1 MNYDEVIEWR
11 KSNNE
16 IQISRVQGE
25 IDETDETKPC
35 LTFEHAFHNMPGMLE
50 KLKNQKF
57 SKPTPIQAK
66 SEKITKSLT
75 RVIFDF
81 KKSQLWPLALSGHDV
96 IGISQTGSG
105 KTLAFLAPLIAH
117 VKYGGL
123 VTNDAREICAP
134 CALVIA
140 PVRELANQIAD
151 ACRAVFERDEFLQMA
166 RDDVKYDIR
175 CLEVT
180 GGKVAGKS
188 NITDQKYII
197 EHENPTIII
206 GTPGRLIDLI
216 ESQSLG

>member
-1 MNYDEVIEWR
+1 M
-11 KSNNE
+11 
-16 IQISRVQGE
+16 
-25 IDETDETKPC
+25 
-35 LTFEHAFHNMPGMLE
+35 
-50 KLKNQKF
+50 F
-57 SKPTPIQAK
+57 SA
-66 SEKITKSLT
+66 LF
-75 RVIFDF
+75 FDF
-81 KKSQLWPLALSGHDV
+81 KKSQLWPLALSGNDV

-123 VTNDAREICAP
+123 ETKNQRELCSP

-151 ACRAVFERDEFLQMA
+151 ACRAVFEKDGFLVMSRDEEE
-166 RDDVKYDIR
+166 YDIR

-188 NITDQKYII
+188 NIVDQKKII
-197 EHENPTIII
+197 EQENPTIII

-216 ESQSLG
+216 ESESLGIGQTQVSI